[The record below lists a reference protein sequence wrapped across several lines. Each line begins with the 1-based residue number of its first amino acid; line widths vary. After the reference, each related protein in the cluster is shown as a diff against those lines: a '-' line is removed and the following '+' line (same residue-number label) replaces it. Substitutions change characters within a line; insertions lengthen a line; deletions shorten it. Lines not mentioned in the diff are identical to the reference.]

1 MATDDP
7 DDAAGA
13 RRAFVLGRWALAVT
27 CCALLALALGVFTQ
41 VPMSTTLG
49 YNRLSSDF
57 RIPVIGLLVVPAIFA
72 IAWLRG
78 RKQDLSA
85 IVPAERLVIYIVYP
99 IMIAAFTWAQVTLA
113 TAFLTQ
119 G

>member
-1 MATDDP
+1 MREQSTTREASATATADP

-41 VPMSTTLG
+41 VAPATT
-49 YNRLSSDF
+49 F
-57 RIPVIGLLVVPAIFA
+57 
-72 IAWLRG
+72 
-78 RKQDLSA
+78 
-85 IVPAERLVIYIVYP
+85 
-99 IMIAAFTWAQVTLA
+99 FTH
-113 TAFLTQ
+113 